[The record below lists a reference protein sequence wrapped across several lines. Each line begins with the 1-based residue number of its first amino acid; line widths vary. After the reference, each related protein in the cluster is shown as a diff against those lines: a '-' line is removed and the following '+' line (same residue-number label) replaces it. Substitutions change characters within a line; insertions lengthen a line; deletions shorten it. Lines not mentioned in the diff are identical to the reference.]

1 MISIYV
7 LATTMVTVGISTAV
21 IRIITESLAQ
31 NQSKALIGQI
41 MKKVYCIAIVFS
53 AIITFVFFH
62 LAPYLS
68 RVWLKDERCIAPI
81 QTLVLILPIISIS
94 SCLKGYFLAKRKV
107 IINATSQLV
116 EQMVRMSLIWICLER
131 LPIHSFEKM
140 CQIIV
145 VSDMISEVA
154 SCVFLWGKYRKEKT
168 KQCIEKEKAFSLS
181 YFFQIAFP
189 VTLNKCLSS
198 FLRTVE
204 NVLIPN
210 QLALFCASRELALA
224 DFGTLKGMALPL
236 IFFPASF
243 LTAFSTLMVPE
254 VAEEKQ
260 LKNQSRLSRLTQ
272 KTFEMTLASGI
283 IIAAIFYEYHEPI
296 ASLFYPQS
304 HVAFFLKNLSL
315 LIPFMY
321 LESAVTGIMQGL
333 NQQRKVLYYNILDSC
348 IRISLIYLVVPH
360 YGMKGFI
367 IIMYLSNILT
377 SSLNAYRVLKVSTAK
392 FSWSNWVI
400 KPLLSAMAA
409 IVMGRLVFARLMLK
423 SSWITLGVKVLVV
436 CMSYLFLITLYGLCD
451 IKVWLTHTKK
461 LFH

>member
-1 MISIYV
+1 
-7 LATTMVTVGISTAV
+7 MVTVGISTAV

-31 NQSKALIGQI
+31 NQSQAIIVQM
-41 MKKVYCIAIVFS
+41 MKKVYRIAIVFS
-53 AIITFVFFH
+53 SIITLIFFQ
-62 LAPYLS
+62 LASFIS
-68 RVWLKDERCIAPI
+68 RGWLKDVRCVAPI

-94 SCLKGYFLAKRKV
+94 ACLKGYFLAKRKV
-107 IINATSQLV
+107 MINAVSQLV
-116 EQMVRMSLIWICLER
+116 EQMIRMSLIWIFLEYM
-131 LPIHSFEKM
+131 PTNSFEKM

-145 VSDMISEVA
+145 VSDMLSEVA

-168 KQCIEKEKAFSLS
+168 KKCVEIEKAFSFS
-181 YFFQIAFP
+181 YFIQIAFP

-260 LKNQSRLSRLTQ
+260 LKNQSRLSRLTK
-272 KTFEMTLASGI
+272 KTFETTLAAGI
-283 IIAAIFYEYHEPI
+283 IIAAIFNEYHEHI

-304 HVAFFLKNLSL
+304 HVAFFLKKLSF

-321 LESAVTGIMQGL
+321 LESAVAGIMQGL
-333 NQQRKVLYYNILDSC
+333 NQQRKVLYYNLLDSC

-360 YGMKGFI
+360 YGMNGFI
-367 IIMYLSNILT
+367 IIMYFSNIMT
-377 SSLNAYRVLKVSTAK
+377 SSLNAYRVLKVSTTK
-392 FSWSNWVI
+392 FSWKNWVI
-400 KPLLSAMAA
+400 KPVLSAIAA
-409 IVMGRLVFARLMLK
+409 IVMGRLVFGRLIVK
-423 SSWITLGVKVLVV
+423 SSWITLGMKVLVV

-451 IKVWLTHTKK
+451 IKSWLMNTKK
-461 LFH
+461 VFH